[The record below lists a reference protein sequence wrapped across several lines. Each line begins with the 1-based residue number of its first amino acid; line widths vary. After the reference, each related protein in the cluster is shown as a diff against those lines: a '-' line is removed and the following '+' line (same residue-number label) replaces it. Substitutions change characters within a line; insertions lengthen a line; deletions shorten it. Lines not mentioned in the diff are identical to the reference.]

1 MRSPRRT
8 AAVGATA
15 AALAAAV
22 VAPTSYAAAPTVTNG
37 CITSVPDLG
46 AAEPVEICYTLFQP
60 AGATDVAPVPMLL
73 HSHGWGGSRE
83 TEPAAIQPFLDRGY
97 GVLSFDQ
104 RGFGES
110 GGKAHVEHPEV
121 EGADVRSL
129 VDLVAELP
137 WVVKDAPG
145 DPRLGAIGG
154 SYGGGY
160 QYVGAFTDLAERG
173 DTRFDALAPEYTWW
187 DVNESL
193 APQGVPRSAWT
204 AALWAAG
211 NASDAHTQLVHEGF
225 AYGLATGDYPGP
237 GDPVD
242 LYSFFE
248 KNGPRWHAANGRRLD
263 VPVLF
268 RQGVSDNLF
277 NLNQGL
283 KILDGALTPRARAHS
298 VFVGFHGGH
307 SLPSAFPAG
316 VAPQP
321 PVALGGAGADPCSP
335 VLLGGQGTF
344 TDLTLR
350 FFDVHLKG
358 ANGAVPGQGAFA
370 LATPDEGCLV
380 TDDLGTPTTVGV
392 AGVTTT
398 VGAGAP
404 QYVPLADGPVSVAG
418 TPYVDAKVT
427 TLTPEARAFFALAA
441 GTSPA
446 DARIVHNNTLPL
458 REPVAVTGAA
468 RRIELPAVAVEVPVG
483 QRLFL
488 MVTPVADMYGTHGS
502 RVPGALILSDVKVR
516 IPVVTP

>member
-1 MRSPRRT
+1 MRPLRRT
-8 AAVGATA
+8 TATAATIAALA
-15 AALAAAV
+15 AALAA
-22 VAPTSYAAAPTVTNG
+22 PSSHAAAPVVTDG
-37 CITSVPDLG
+37 CLTSVPDLG
-46 AAEPVEICYTLFQP
+46 GTAPVDICYTLFQP
-60 AGATDVAPVPMLL
+60 AGATAADPVPMLL
-73 HSHGWGGSRE
+73 HSHGWAGSRE
-83 TEPAAIQPFLDRGY
+83 TGPAAIQRFLDAGY

-110 GGKAHVEHPEV
+110 GGKAHVEHPDV
-121 EGADVRSL
+121 EGADVRAL
-129 VDLVAELP
+129 VDLVATLP
-137 WVVKDAPG
+137 WVVQDAPG

-193 APQGVPRSAWT
+193 APSGVPRSAWI

-211 NASDAHTQLVHEGF
+211 NGSDAHTTTVHQGF
-225 AYGLATGDYPGP
+225 AWGLASGSYPSA

-242 LYSFFE
+242 MYSFFE

-263 VPVLF
+263 IPVLF

-307 SLPSAFPAG
+307 SLPSALPAG

-321 PVALGGAGADPCSP
+321 PVALGASGSDPCSP
-335 VLLGGQGTF
+335 VLTGGGTF

-358 ANGAVPGQGAFA
+358 AHGAVPGQGAFA
-370 LATPDEGCLV
+370 LATPDAKCLV
-380 TDDLGTPTTVGV
+380 TDDLGEARSFA
-392 AGVTTT
+392 AGDVTTT
-398 VGAGAP
+398 VGGGAP
-404 QYVPLADGPVSVAG
+404 QYVPLSQGPLDVAG

-427 TLTPEARAFFALAA
+427 TLTPDARAFFALAI

-446 DARIVHNNTLPL
+446 DARILHNNTMPL
-458 REPVAVTGAA
+458 REPVAVTGVS
-468 RRIELPAVAVEVPVG
+468 RRIELPAVAVRVPAG
-483 QRLFL
+483 QTLFL
-488 MVTPVADMYGTHGS
+488 LVSPVADMYATHGS
-502 RVPGALILSDVKVR
+502 RVPGALLLEGAKVSV
-516 IPVVTP
+516 PVVAA